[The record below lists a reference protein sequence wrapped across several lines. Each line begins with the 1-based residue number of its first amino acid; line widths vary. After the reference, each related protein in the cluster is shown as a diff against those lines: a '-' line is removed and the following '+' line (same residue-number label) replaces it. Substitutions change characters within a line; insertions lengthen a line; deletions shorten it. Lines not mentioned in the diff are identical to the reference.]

1 MNIRFKTH
9 TFLGVWVGNTISRY
23 TIVLMENN
31 ILGNV
36 KSITKIDKHSS
47 KITFENNDYT
57 AEPVDNNDFE
67 VVV

>member
-1 MNIRFKTH
+1 MDIW
-9 TFLGVWVGNTISRY
+9 GGNTISRY

-36 KSITKIDKHSS
+36 KSITKIDKNFS

>member
-9 TFLGVWVGNTISRY
+9 TFLDVWGGSTISKY